1 MRKRHDGTFEGVK
14 CLPFNYSDREMRSI
28 PNFEK
33 DLLEE
38 KNKKLALG
46 EIKTPSGRESVW
58 KGGYEKRYG
67 SSWES
72 ELKTAVEKTKLSMK
86 DMIDHMIAESEK
98 VLLLLR
104 IYLLMPKAAEDS

>member
-1 MRKRHDGTFEGVK
+1 MREDGITMEGVK

-46 EIKTPSGRESVW
+46 EIPTPSGKASIW
-58 KGGYEKRYG
+58 KGGYEKRYPNT
-67 SSWES
+67 WEA
-72 ELKTAVEKTKLSMK
+72 EVKKTVEKTKLSMK
-86 DMIDHMIAESEK
+86 DMIDHMISESEK
-98 VLLLLR
+98 V
-104 IYLLMPKAAEDS
+104 ICIF